1 MRAIISFSVRY
12 RFLIVAL
19 AVLMVGVGIYSVIH
33 LPIDAVPDVTTI
45 QVQINTE
52 APGLGPEEVE
62 KLVTFPIET
71 AMTGIKDVEEV
82 RSLSKS
88 ALSQVTVTF
97 KDRADIYWARQ
108 QVMER
113 LQTAQERIPIGF
125 GPPVMAPISTG
136 LGEIYQYVVNGEG
149 KDLYELRTIQD
160 WSIRLQLLN
169 APGVVEV
176 NSMGGLVKQYQ
187 VLVDPNKLVGHRL
200 PLRQVFESLAAN
212 NLNAGGAY
220 IEHVSEQYLI
230 RGVGLVQTIEDIENI
245 IVDVYPEGTPIY
257 IKNLAEVTVGPEV
270 RYGAVTQDGK
280 GEVVTGIVMMLKGE
294 NSRTVVNRI
303 KEKVKEITPTLPS
316 GVTIEPFHDRT
327 ELVNHTIRT
336 VIENLSIGIV
346 LVIGVVMLIL
356 GNWVGALIVS
366 LTIPLTA
373 LFTFA
378 AMYQTGIP
386 ASLMSLGALDFGIII
401 DGSVVMVE
409 NIIRRLHHREP
420 HKGVF
425 DTIAEAGKEV
435 GRPVIF
441 AIIIIIIVYLP
452 IFSLQGIEGKMFK
465 PMAFTVCY
473 AMIGALI
480 LSLTFA
486 PALCGFLF
494 RRGLPRQ
501 EKGNVFHHFLLVKL
515 YRPVLQRA
523 VRHNYLPIS
532 IAGGIFAGS
541 IVLVFFMGSEFIPE
555 LDEGAFAIHA
565 IRLPSVSLTE
575 SINAT
580 TKIEKVLLEFPEVKT
595 VVCKTGRAEIATDP
609 MGPEVSDVFVTLKPK
624 RHWKLARTKE
634 QLIEKMKERLEGIPG
649 MTYAFS
655 QPIEMRVNELIA
667 GTRSDIAIKIFG
679 EDFRILKEKADSI
692 EHIIAEI
699 EGAEDVRTEQVGG
712 LPVLQIMIDREA
724 IARHGINVADVQEIV
739 ETAIGGKAATQ
750 VLEGQIRTDLV
761 VRFPEETRQ
770 DIASIKNILV
780 SAPGK
785 RLVPLSQL
793 ADIQLVEG
801 HVQISRENG
810 QRRMVVE
817 CNVRGRDVGSFVA
830 EARGQIAKDVSLP
843 TGYYI
848 KWGGQFENM
857 QRARL
862 RLMIVVPIALFL
874 IFTLLF
880 TTFGSLKNALLIYIN
895 VPIAATGG
903 IFALAIRGMPLSIS
917 AGVGFIALFGLSVL
931 FGIVMVSRIND
942 LLAAG
947 LPVKEAIL
955 RGAEE
960 RLRPVLITS
969 LCDIIG
975 FLPMAVS
982 WGAGAEV
989 QKPLATVVIGGLIFS
1004 TFLTLF
1010 VLPSLYQWF
1019 AKRPEPEEKPWYVPP
1034 QQTLRFHGPGHS
1046 A

>member
-1 MRAIISFSVRY
+1 MAVGRVISFSVRY
-12 RFLIVAL
+12 RFLI
-19 AVLMVGVGIYSVIH
+19 AVLAGMLVGIGMYSVIH
-33 LPIDAVPDVTTI
+33 LPIDAVPDVTTV

-52 APGLGPEEVE
+52 APGLGPVEVE
-62 KLVTFPIET
+62 RLITYPIET

-113 LQTAQERIPIGF
+113 LQTARERIPLGF
-125 GPPVMAPISTG
+125 GPPIMGPISTG
-136 LGEIYQYVVNGEG
+136 LGEIYQYVVKGEG
-149 KDLYELRTIQD
+149 RDLYELRTIQD
-160 WSIRLQLLN
+160 WIVRFQLLN
-169 APGVVEV
+169 VSGVVEV
-176 NSMGGLVKQYQ
+176 NGHGGLVKQYQ
-187 VLVDPNKLVGHRL
+187 VLVDPNKLVGYRI

-220 IEHVSEQYLI
+220 IEHVSEQYLV

-245 IVDVYPEGTPIY
+245 IVDVDPEGTPIY
-257 IKNLAEVTVGPEV
+257 VKNLAEVTLGPEV
-270 RYGAVTQDGK
+270 RYGAVTQDGN
-280 GEVVTGIVMMLKGE
+280 GEVVTGMVMMLKGE
-294 NSRTVVNRI
+294 NSRTVVNR
-303 KEKVKEITPTLPS
+303 VKERVREIIPTLPA
-316 GVTIEPFHDRT
+316 GVSIEPFYDRT

-336 VIENLSIGIV
+336 VIENLSIGIL

-373 LFTFA
+373 LFSFTC
-378 AMYQTGIP
+378 MYETGIP
-386 ASLMSLGALDFGIII
+386 ASLMSLGALDFGIVI

-409 NIIRRLHHREP
+409 NIIHRLHHREP
-420 HKGVF
+420 HKSVF
-425 DTIAEAGKEV
+425 ETTVEAGREV

-452 IFSLQGIEGKMFK
+452 VFSLQGIEGKMFR

-473 AMIGALI
+473 AMIGSLI
-480 LSLTFA
+480 LCLTFA

-494 RRGLPRQ
+494 RRGLARS
-501 EKGNVFHHFLLVKL
+501 EKGNVFHQFLVRL

-523 VRHNYLPIS
+523 VHHNFLPIS
-532 IAGGIFAGS
+532 IAGGMFAGS
-541 IVLVFFMGSEFIPE
+541 IILVLFMGSEFIPKLE
-555 LDEGAFAIHA
+555 EGSIALHA

-580 TKIEKVLLEFPEVKT
+580 TKIETVLREFPEVET
-595 VVCKTGRAEIATDP
+595 VVSKTGRAEIATDP
-609 MGPEVSDVFVTLKPK
+609 MGPEVSDVFVMLKPRK
-624 RHWKLARTKE
+624 YWKSARTKE
-634 QLIEKMKERLEGIPG
+634 GLIEKMKERLEAIPG

-667 GTRSDIAIKIFG
+667 GTRSDVAIKVFG
-679 EDFRILKEKADSI
+679 DDFDVLREKADSI
-692 EHIIAEI
+692 EHIVSDIR
-699 EGAEDVRTEQVGG
+699 GAEDVRVEQVSG
-712 LPVLQIMIDREA
+712 LPVLQILIDREA
-724 IARHGINVADVQEIV
+724 IARHGINVADVQEII

-750 VLEGQIRTDLV
+750 VLEGEMRFDLA
-761 VRFPEETRQ
+761 VRFPEEARQ
-770 DIASIKNILV
+770 DIESIKNIPV

-785 RLVPLSQL
+785 RLVPMGQL
-793 ADIQLVEG
+793 ADVRLVEG
-801 HVQISRENG
+801 QAQISRENSR
-810 QRRMVVE
+810 RRMVVE

-830 EARGQIAKDVSLP
+830 EAMREIAKKVSLP
-843 TGYYI
+843 AGYYI
-848 KWGGQFENM
+848 DWGGQFENM

-862 RLMIVVPIALFL
+862 RLMIVVPIALAL
-874 IFTLLF
+874 IFLLLF

-947 LPVKEAIL
+947 LPMKEAIL

-960 RLRPVLITS
+960 RLRPVLITAF
-969 LCDIIG
+969 CDIFG

-982 WGAGAEV
+982 WGVGAEV
-989 QKPLATVVIGGLIFS
+989 QRPLATVVIGGLIFS
-1004 TFLTLF
+1004 TFLTLL

-1019 AKRPEPEEKPWYVPP
+1019 AKRPELEEKPPWHIPVPAK
-1034 QQTLRFHGPGHS
+1034 Q
-1046 A
+1046 

>member
-1 MRAIISFSVRY
+1 MRSFISFCIRY
-12 RFLIVAL
+12 RFLIVVL
-19 AVLMVGVGIYSVIH
+19 AGLMAGVGMYSVIN
-33 LPIDAVPDVTTI
+33 LPIDAVPDVTTV

-52 APGLGPEEVE
+52 APGLGPVEVE
-62 KLVTFPIET
+62 SLITFPIET
-71 AMTGIKDVEEV
+71 AMMGIKGIEEV
-82 RSLSKS
+82 RSLSKA
-88 ALSQVTVTF
+88 ALSQVTVVF
-97 KDRADIYWARQ
+97 KDWVDDYWARQ

-113 LQTAQERIPIGF
+113 LQVAQARMPLGF

-136 LGEIYQYVVNGEG
+136 LGEIYQYVVSGEG
-149 KDLYELRTIQD
+149 KDLYDLRTIQD
-160 WSIRLQLLN
+160 WQVRFQLLN
-169 APGVVEV
+169 VPGVVEV
-176 NSMGGLVKQYQ
+176 NSVGGLVKQYQ
-187 VLVDPNKLVGHRL
+187 VLVDPNKLVSYRI

-245 IVDVYPEGTPIY
+245 IVDVDPEGTPIY
-257 IKNLAEVTVGPEV
+257 VKNLAEVTTGPEV
-270 RYGAVTQDGK
+270 RYGAVTEDGK

-294 NSRTVVNRI
+294 NSRAVVNRV
-303 KEKVKEITPTLPS
+303 KEKVKEISAYLPA
-316 GVTIEPFHDRT
+316 GVKINPFYDRT

-336 VIENLSIGIV
+336 VIENLSIGIL

-356 GNWVGALIVS
+356 GNWVGALIIS

-373 LFTFA
+373 LFSFA
-378 AMYQTGIP
+378 CMYQTGIP
-386 ASLMSLGALDFGIII
+386 ASLMSLGALDFGIVI

-409 NIIRRLHHREP
+409 NIVHRLHHRDP
-420 HKGVF
+420 HKSVF
-425 DTIAEAGKEV
+425 ETTVEAGREV
-435 GRPVIF
+435 GRPIIF
-441 AIIIIIIVYLP
+441 AIIIIIVVYLP
-452 IFSLQGIEGKMFK
+452 ILSLQGIEGKMFR

-473 AMIGALI
+473 AMIGSLI
-480 LSLTFA
+480 LALTFA

-494 RRGLPRQ
+494 RKGLPRT
-501 EKGNVFHHFLLVKL
+501 ERRHVFHQFLIRL
-515 YRPVLQRA
+515 YRPVLQMA
-523 VRHNYLPIS
+523 VHHNYIPIS

-541 IVLVFFMGSEFIPE
+541 VVLVLFMGSEFIPR
-555 LDEGAFAIHA
+555 LDEGSIAMHA
-565 IRLPSVSLTE
+565 VRLPSVSLSE
-575 SINAT
+575 SVYAT
-580 TKIEKVLLEFPEVKT
+580 TKIEKILMGFPEVET
-595 VVCKTGRAEIATDP
+595 VVSRTGRAEIATDP
-609 MGPEVSDVFVTLKPK
+609 MGPEVSDVFVMLKPRK
-624 RHWKLARTKE
+624 YWKTAKTKE
-634 QLIEKMKERLEGIPG
+634 QLIGKMKERLETIPG

-667 GTRSDIAIKIFG
+667 GTRSDIAIKVFG
-679 EDFRILKEKADSI
+679 EDFDVLREKADSI
-692 EHIIAEI
+692 EHIVASIR
-699 EGAEDVRTEQVGG
+699 GAEDVRTEQVSG

-724 IARHGINVADVQEIV
+724 IARHGINVADVQEII

-761 VRFPEETRQ
+761 VRFPQEARE
-770 DIASIKNILV
+770 DIEAIKNILV

-785 RLVPLSQL
+785 RLVPMSQL
-793 ADIQLVEG
+793 ANIRLVEG
-801 HVQISRENG
+801 LAQISRENG
-810 QRRMVVE
+810 HRRIVVE
-817 CNVRGRDVGSFVA
+817 CNVRGRDIGSFVK
-830 EARGQIAKDVSLP
+830 EARGRIAENVSLP
-843 TGYYI
+843 PGYYTE
-848 KWGGQFENM
+848 WGGQFENM

-880 TTFGSLKNALLIYIN
+880 TTFGSLKNALLIFIN

-947 LPVKEAIL
+947 LPMREAVL

-960 RLRPVLITS
+960 RLRPVLITAF
-969 LCDIIG
+969 CDIFG

-982 WGAGAEV
+982 WGVGAEV
-989 QKPLATVVIGGLIFS
+989 QRPLATVVIGGLIFS
-1004 TFLTLF
+1004 TFLTLL

-1019 AKRPEPEEKPWYVPP
+1019 AKRPEVEPKPPWYVPTP
-1034 QQTLRFHGPGHS
+1034 PLHPHGPARPH

>member
-1 MRAIISFSVRY
+1 MAVGRVISFSVRY

-19 AVLMVGVGIYSVIH
+19 AGLLVGIGIYSVIH
-33 LPIDAVPDVTTI
+33 LPIDAVPDATTI

-52 APGLGPEEVE
+52 APGLGPVEVE
-62 KLVTFPIET
+62 RLITYPIET
-71 AMTGIKDVEEV
+71 AMMGIKDVDEV
-82 RSLSKS
+82 RSLSLS
-88 ALSQVTVTF
+88 ALSQVTVVF

-113 LQTAQERIPIGF
+113 LQTARERIPLGL
-125 GPPVMAPISTG
+125 GTPTMAPISTG
-136 LGEIYQYVVNGEG
+136 LGEIYQYVVKGEG
-149 KDLYELRTIQD
+149 RDLYELRTIQD
-160 WSIRLQLLN
+160 WLIRFQLLN
-169 APGVVEV
+169 VPGVVEV
-176 NSMGGLVKQYQ
+176 NSHGGLVKQYQ
-187 VLVDPNKLVGHRL
+187 VLVDPNKLVGYRI

-220 IEHVSEQYLI
+220 IEHVSEKYLV
-230 RGVGLVQTIEDIENI
+230 RGIGLVQTMEDIENI
-245 IVDVYPEGTPIY
+245 IVDVDPEGTPIY
-257 IKNLAEVTVGPEV
+257 VKNLAEVAIGPEV
-270 RYGAVTQDGK
+270 RYGAATQDGK
-280 GEVVTGIVMMLKGE
+280 GEVVTGVTMMLKGE
-294 NSRTVVNRI
+294 NSRTVTNRV
-303 KEKVKEITPTLPS
+303 KEKVKEIIPTLPA
-316 GVTIEPFHDRT
+316 GIGIEPFHDRI

-336 VIENLSIGIV
+336 VIENLSIGIL

-366 LTIPLTA
+366 LIIPLTA
-373 LFTFA
+373 LFSFA
-378 AMYQTGIP
+378 CMYETGIP
-386 ASLMSLGALDFGIII
+386 ASLMSLGALDFGIVV

-420 HKGVF
+420 HRGVF
-425 DTIAEAGKEV
+425 ETTVEAGREV

-452 IFSLQGIEGKMFK
+452 VFSLQGIEGKMFR

-473 AMIGALI
+473 AMIGSLI

-494 RRGLPRQ
+494 HRGLARR
-501 EKGNVFHHFLLVKL
+501 ERGNVFHQFLIKL
-515 YRPVLQRA
+515 YRPALQRA

-532 IAGGIFAGS
+532 IAGGMFAGS
-541 IVLVFFMGSEFIPE
+541 VILVLFMGSEFIPRLE
-555 LDEGAFAIHA
+555 EGSIALHA

-580 TKIEKVLLEFPEVKT
+580 TKIETVLREFPEVET
-595 VVCKTGRAEIATDP
+595 VVSKTGRAEIATDP
-609 MGPEVSDVFVTLKPK
+609 MGPEVSDVFVTLRPRKY
-624 RHWKLARTKE
+624 WKSARTKE
-634 QLIEKMKERLEGIPG
+634 GLIEKMKERLEAIPG

-667 GTRSDIAIKIFG
+667 GTRSDVAIKVFG
-679 EDFRILKEKADSI
+679 EDFDVLKEKADSI
-692 EHIIAEI
+692 EHIIADI
-699 EGAEDVRTEQVGG
+699 RGAEDVRVEQVSG
-712 LPVLQIMIDREA
+712 LPVLQIVIDREA

-739 ETAIGGKAATQ
+739 ETAIGGRAATQ
-750 VLEGQIRTDLV
+750 VLEGEMRFDMV
-761 VRFPEETRQ
+761 ARFPEEARQ
-770 DIASIKNILV
+770 DIEGIRNILV

-785 RLVPLSQL
+785 RLVPMGQL

-801 HVQISRENG
+801 QVQISRENS

-830 EARGQIAKDVSLP
+830 EARREIAKRVSLP
-843 TGYYI
+843 AGYYI
-848 KWGGQFENM
+848 DWGGQFENM

-862 RLMIVVPIALFL
+862 RLSIVVPIALFL
-874 IFTLLF
+874 IFILLF

-947 LPVKEAIL
+947 LPMKEAVL

-969 LCDIIG
+969 FCDIFG

-982 WGAGAEV
+982 WGVGAEV
-989 QKPLATVVIGGLIFS
+989 QRPLATVVIGGLIFS

-1019 AKRPEPEEKPWYVPP
+1019 AKKPEVTGPPPSEGKPPWYVPVSGK
-1034 QQTLRFHGPGHS
+1034 R
-1046 A
+1046 